1 MEVQDLLCKLD
12 EKEGGLQLAFFKKR
26 ATEKERVHLENEVS
40 KVQEENLLLRAILLG
55 GEMTRE
61 KAMNIP
67 SFKACVN
74 RIADSIS
81 TLPVRLY
88 KIDGDKK
95 IEIKDE
101 PRVKILNDETGD
113 TLTGTQFKKAIITD
127 YLLGKGGYAYIKK
140 CGNTVKS
147 IHYVSEKE
155 VTFVFNSDPIFKE
168 YDIIVRGEQY
178 KPYDFIK
185 VLKNTENGRD
195 GISVIEENK
204 IALQVS
210 YYSLIY
216 ERHLVQTGGNKKG
229 FITSEQRLDEPSM
242 NALKEAWRN
251 LYQNNS
257 ENVIILN
264 KGLKFQESS
273 NTSVEMQ
280 LNENKKTNA
289 DEICKLFNMPPRI
302 ISGGA
307 NEEDRNDYV
316 QNCIIPAVTEFA
328 CALNRDLLLE
338 KEKGLYFFAFDLTEL
353 TKGDIEKRYKAY
365 EIAVKNGFLQTDEVR
380 FKENMPALG
389 LNFVKLGLQD
399 VLYNTVTK
407 EIFIPNMNAKMNL
420 GKEGEQNED

>member
-1 MEVQDLLCKLD
+1 M
-12 EKEGGLQLAFFKKR
+12 AFFKKR
-26 ATEKERVHLENEVS
+26 AEKKEEIELD
-40 KVQEENLLLRAILLG
+40 VQEENLLLRAILFS

-74 RIADSIS
+74 KIADSIS
-81 TLPVRLY
+81 TLPIKLYRLE
-88 KIDGDKK
+88 GDKK
-95 IEIKDE
+95 VEVKDD

-113 TLTGTQFKKAIITD
+113 TLTGTQFKKAMITD
-127 YLLGKGGYAYIKK
+127 YLLGKGGYAYINKY
-140 CGNTVKS
+140 GNTIKS

-155 VTFVFNSDPIFKE
+155 ITFVFNSNPIFKE
-168 YDIIVRGEQY
+168 YDIIVRGERY
-178 KPYDFIK
+178 KPYEFLK
-185 VLKNTENGRD
+185 VLKNTENGRE

-229 FITSEQRLDEPSM
+229 FITSEHKLEDNAM
-242 NALKEAWRN
+242 KALKEAWRN
-251 LYQNNS
+251 LYQNNT
-257 ENVIILN
+257 ENVVILN
-264 KGLKFQESS
+264 KGLDFKESS

-289 DEICKLFNMPPRI
+289 DEMCKLFTMPPRI
-302 ISGGA
+302 LSGGA
-307 NEEDRNDYV
+307 TEQDRNDYV
-316 QNCIIPAVTEFA
+316 QNCIIPPVTEFT

-399 VLYNTVTK
+399 VLYNTKTK
-407 EIFIPNMNAKMNL
+407 EIFIPNMNAKMDM
-420 GKEGEQNED
+420 KKDGEKIEN

>member
-1 MEVQDLLCKLD
+1 M
-12 EKEGGLQLAFFKKR
+12 AFLKKR
-26 ATEKERVHLENEVS
+26 ASEKEKAELES
-40 KVQEENLLLRAILLG
+40 KVEQVQNENLLLRAILCG

-67 SFKACVN
+67 SVKACVN
-74 RIADSIS
+74 KISDSIS
-81 TLPVRLY
+81 TLPIKLY
-88 KIDGDKK
+88 KIEGDKK
-95 IEIKDE
+95 IEIKDD
-101 PRVKILNDETGD
+101 PRIKLLNDETGD
-113 TLTGTQFKKAIITD
+113 TLTGTQFKKAMITD
-127 YLLGKGGYAYIKK
+127 YLLGKGGYAYINKY
-140 CGNTVKS
+140 GNTVKS
-147 IHYVSEKE
+147 IHYIPERE

-168 YDIIVRGEQY
+168 YDIVVRGERY
-178 KPYDFIK
+178 KPYNFLK

-195 GISVIEENK
+195 GISIVKENE
-204 IALQVS
+204 IILLVA
-210 YYSLIY
+210 YHSLMF
-216 ERHLVQTGGNKKG
+216 ERNLVQTGGNKKG
-229 FITSEQRLDEPSM
+229 FITSENKLDAASM
-242 NALKEAWRN
+242 ADLKEAWRN

-289 DEICKLFNMPPRI
+289 DEMCKLFTMPPRI
-302 ISGGA
+302 LSGGA
-307 NEEDRNDYV
+307 TEQDRNDYV
-316 QNCIIPAVTEFA
+316 QNCIIPPVTEFT

-399 VLYNTVTK
+399 VLYNTDTK